1 MLKFPIYLATQ
12 NQHKVVELLSLMGE
26 QFSVKSLTDLSFSD
40 EIPETGDTLSQNSL
54 QKAKF
59 IAERFKVCCLADDSG
74 LEVEALGGQPGV
86 FSARYAGIPKNDQA
100 NLEKLLENMQGLENR
115 KARFVTVL
123 TYHLDGAYYQFE
135 GSVDGQITHSA
146 IGDKGFG
153 YDPIFV
159 PENQTKT
166 FAEMNL
172 PEKNIF
178 AHRAKALKKFINFVD
193 ETFKC

>member
-12 NQHKVVELLSLMGE
+12 NQHKVEELLSLMGE

-123 TYHLDGAYYQFE
+123 TYHLDGTYYQFE